1 LSRVPTIFIGSGG
14 FGVETLRRLAQAEE
28 VELVGVVTAPPRP
41 SGRHGTLTPTPIEA
55 AAQQLAVASVLRP
68 VRLRATESL
77 EAVAALQPALAI
89 LADYGQLVPRA
100 ILELPYGALNLH
112 PSLLPR
118 HRGATPI
125 QATILAGDAETG
137 VTLMKMDTGLDTG
150 PIVAQRTTS
159 VQDDETAPVLE
170 ERLTREASALVGECL
185 APWLHGEVKPRPQ
198 DESQATMTKPLRRE
212 DGRLDPQRSVV
223 HLERQVRAYQP
234 WPGTWLETVAGRLVV
249 LRAEAI
255 PGWTGGA
262 EQPAGRF
269 GRFGLYVADGY
280 LALREVQPA
289 GGRPMTFDELVR
301 GRPQIVGS
309 DVVGSDVVG
318 A

>member
-1 LSRVPTIFIGSGG
+1 MSRVPTIFIGSGG
-14 FGVETLRRLAQAEE
+14 FGVETLRGLAHDDDID
-28 VELVGVVTAPPRP
+28 LVGVVTAPPRP
-41 SGRHGTLTPTPIEA
+41 SGRHGTLTPTPIDAVAQDLALPSILRPARLPSPESLDAIA
-55 AAQQLAVASVLRP
+55 ALGPQLAV
-68 VRLRATESL
+68 
-77 EAVAALQPALAI
+77 
-89 LADYGQLVPRA
+89 LADYGQIVPRP
-100 ILELPYGALNLH
+100 ILDVRHGALNLH

-125 QATILAGDAETG
+125 QAAILAGDVDTG
-137 VTLMKMDTGLDTG
+137 VTLMKMDDGLDTG
-150 PIVAQRTTS
+150 PIVGQRTIRLAADDTAPTVEKRLAHES
-159 VQDDETAPVLE
+159 VDLLRECLGPWLRGELAPAAQDETL
-170 ERLTREASALVGECL
+170 
-185 APWLHGEVKPRPQ
+185 
-198 DESQATMTKPLRRE
+198 ATMTKPLRRE

-223 HLERQVRAYQP
+223 NLERQVRAYQP
-234 WPGTWLETVAGRLVV
+234 WPGTWLETVGGRLVV

-255 PGWTGGA
+255 PGWTGGE
-262 EQPAGRF
+262 EQPPGRF

-309 DVVGSDVVG
+309 DVVL